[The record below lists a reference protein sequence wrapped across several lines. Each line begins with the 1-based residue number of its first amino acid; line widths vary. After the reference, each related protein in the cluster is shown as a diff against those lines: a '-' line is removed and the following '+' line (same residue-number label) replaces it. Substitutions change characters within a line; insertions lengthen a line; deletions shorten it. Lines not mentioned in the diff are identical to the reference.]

1 MSLNQAYIS
10 RTLNESMNKN
20 KADFE
25 LRQIDEE
32 NDESGDLLENPREES
47 TTTFQQLIGLKT
59 TSTVNDTVM
68 AKNIKMR
75 LDSSSPPRKTSQTHP
90 NYMNPMSFMY
100 QPQSQHQQQHQNQ
113 YQPPDPEI
121 HMDFSNLNNLFNAYA
136 TKKTYA
142 TGLLDLALMATNFTQ
157 LKQLIIEK
165 GLDDHQWQPIDIV
178 LIFFISLSIIMQLI
192 CGMAMLFTAK
202 HEFINESDIRY
213 VVIRNNWITM
223 LVLAITV
230 INLFINVFMN
240 I

>member
-1 MSLNQAYIS
+1 M
-10 RTLNESMNKN
+10 N

-32 NDESGDLLENPREES
+32 NEESGDLLENQHPREES
-47 TTTFQQLIGLKT
+47 TTTFQQLFGLKT
-59 TSTVNDTVM
+59 TSTVNDTVL

-75 LDSSSPPRKTSQTHP
+75 LESSPPRKNSQIHS
-90 NYMNPMSFMY
+90 NYTNPMSFMY
-100 QPQSQHQQQHQNQ
+100 QPHAQHQQQHQHHQ
-113 YQPPDPEI
+113 SPDPEI
-121 HMDFSNLNNLFNAYA
+121 HIDFNNLNNLFNAYA

-165 GLDDHQWQPIDIV
+165 GLEDHHWQPIDIV